1 MSTGSLFVNFEARC
15 WAEQARDLLYLAV
28 AVRAG
33 LGVASG
39 RCEEAPDE
47 REKKEAKQKKK
58 KRNDDVNHRSSLPSF
73 GQRARSLFSPSCTHP
88 SPCMAAEKRKGARS
102 PSRKGGSR
110 SLSLRAC
117 KEKTEA
123 FDRKKESESES
134 ERRRKKKKTSEFFLL
149 LSLPFFAPHNDSR
162 TERESRFVE
171 RERQLRP
178 FAVPQHPRARA
189 LALAS
194 CLPCS
199 SRALPRQSVASW
211 RPCDGLRYSA
221 RVAKASTGNCI
232 SLICCYFLGRWGG
245 AGKKKARRVFLLRSV
260 LLWLDLLP
268 PPLAARR
275 LAWPCSC
282 TLQQWKGESLS
293 PFVRL

>member
-134 ERRRKKKKTSEFFLL
+134 ERRRKKKKQVNFF
-149 LSLPFFAPHNDSR
+149 FF
-162 TERESRFVE
+162 
-171 RERQLRP
+171 
-178 FAVPQHPRARA
+178 
-189 LALAS
+189 
-194 CLPCS
+194 
-199 SRALPRQSVASW
+199 
-211 RPCDGLRYSA
+211 
-221 RVAKASTGNCI
+221 
-232 SLICCYFLGRWGG
+232 
-245 AGKKKARRVFLLRSV
+245 
-260 LLWLDLLP
+260 
-268 PPLAARR
+268 
-275 LAWPCSC
+275 
-282 TLQQWKGESLS
+282 SLS
-293 PFVRL
+293 PFLLLTTTREQRERAGSSKERDNFVRLPCPNTPAHALWPSPLASLAAPEPCRDSPSRHGGPATGAGTARAWQKRARGIVFLSSVAIF